1 MTNYYLTI
9 TQIEPDFTSSA
20 IIAASNA
27 AQALDTMR
35 QLAAP
40 FGYQVQSN
48 PRQLDRA
55 EAAAMAAEAGAHI
68 IKAKHPRRIR
78 PTKPD
83 KCNAQEAKREPMKQE
98 QAAEIASA
106 LDRLDDNSKQR
117 FLNFIAFLK
126 VLDQQPRKA
135 I

>member
-27 AQALDTMR
+27 DQALDTMR

-40 FGYQVQSN
+40 FDYKVQDN
-48 PRQLDRA
+48 PRQLDRT

-68 IKAKHPRRIR
+68 IKARTKRRIR
-78 PTKPD
+78 PTTPD
-83 KCNAQEAKREPMKQE
+83 KGSAEGTRREPMKPE
-98 QAAEIASA
+98 QAAEIAPA
-106 LDRLDDNSKQR
+106 LDRLNDESMQR
-117 FLNFIAFLK
+117 LLNFIAFLR
-126 VLDQQPRKA
+126 VLDQQPHKA

>member
-1 MTNYYLTI
+1 MANYYLTI

-27 AQALDTMR
+27 DQALDTMR

-40 FGYQVQSN
+40 FGYKVQSN

-68 IKAKHPRRIR
+68 IQARAKRRIR
-78 PTKPD
+78 PTTPD
-83 KCNAQEAKREPMKQE
+83 KGSAEGTRRGPMKPE
-98 QAAEIASA
+98 QAAEIAPA
-106 LDRLDDNSKQR
+106 LDRLNDNSKQR